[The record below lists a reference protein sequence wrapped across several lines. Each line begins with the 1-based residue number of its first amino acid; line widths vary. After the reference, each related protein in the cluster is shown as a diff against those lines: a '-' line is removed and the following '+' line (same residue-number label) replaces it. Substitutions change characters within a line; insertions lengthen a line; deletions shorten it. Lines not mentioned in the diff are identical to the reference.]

1 VRREPERLLPR
12 PVGWLVLTAI
22 SLFVLIPVLYLLVVS
37 VTPASEVSL
46 GDIFP
51 SVVQFANYLD
61 IWNTVDLGRGM
72 LNSLLVCSAAG
83 VLAVVIGTFGAF
95 PLARY
100 RFRGRRP
107 FLYSI
112 IGIQLVP
119 GTMLLLPIFALFTF
133 VQVFLGIV
141 VIGSYWALILT
152 YLTFSLPFAIWLM
165 VAYLRTIPRE
175 LEEAAMVDGLSQFK
189 ALLRVTM
196 PLAVPGMIVA
206 FVFAFLLGWNDVLFA
221 SVLTND
227 TTRTL
232 AVDLQVFSFNQ
243 DGLSVPQY
251 GQLMAAGVVAAVPVV
266 TLYLVLQR
274 YLIGGLTLGGVK

>member
-1 VRREPERLLPR
+1 MRRDPDRLLPR
-12 PVGWLVLTAI
+12 PVGWLVLGLI
-22 SLFVLIPVLYLLVVS
+22 SIFVLVPVLFLLIVS
-37 VTPASEVSL
+37 VTPASQVSL
-46 GDIFP
+46 GTLIP
-51 SVVQFANYLD
+51 TTLEFANYLD
-61 IWNTVDLGRGM
+61 IWSTVALGRGM
-72 LNSLLVCSAAG
+72 INSLLICGVAG
-83 VLAVVIGTFGAF
+83 LLAVIVGTFAAF
-95 PLARY
+95 PLERF

-107 FLYSI
+107 FLYSV
-112 IGIQLVP
+112 IGIQLIP
-119 GTMLLLPIFALFTF
+119 GTMLLLPLFAVFAF
-133 VQVFLGIV
+133 IQVFLGIV
-141 VIGSYWALILT
+141 VIGSYWALMLT

-196 PLAVPGMIVA
+196 PLALPGMIVA

-274 YLIGGLTLGGVK
+274 YLVGGLTLGGVK

>member
-1 VRREPERLLPR
+1 MLFLL
-12 PVGWLVLTAI
+12 I
-22 SLFVLIPVLYLLVVS
+22 VS
-37 VTPASEVSL
+37 VTPASQVSL
-46 GDIFP
+46 GTLIP
-51 SVVQFANYLD
+51 TTLQFANYLD
-61 IWNTVDLGRGM
+61 IWSTVALGRGM
-72 LNSLLVCSAAG
+72 INSLLICGVAG
-83 VLAVVIGTFGAF
+83 LLAVIVGTFRGISTGALSLSGPA
-95 PLARY
+95 PLPLLGDRHSAHPGDDAAPAAVCRV
-100 RFRGRRP
+100 RFHSG
-107 FLYSI
+107 
-112 IGIQLVP
+112 VP
-119 GTMLLLPIFALFTF
+119 RDRCHRLLFGLM
-133 VQVFLGIV
+133 
-141 VIGSYWALILT
+141 LT

-196 PLAVPGMIVA
+196 PLALPGMIVA

-266 TLYLVLQR
+266 ILYLVLQR
-274 YLIGGLTLGGVK
+274 YLVGGLTLGGVK